1 LSQLKERLRTEGFS
15 EEEIN
20 KTFSDSRLELYPE
33 IVGRKGKGLD
43 YMGRRFGLLKKSSL
57 ECGQRI
63 LSENREILEEVE
75 RSFGVEKEVVVAIL
89 RIETDFGRKTGKYP
103 VFNSLFT
110 MAIVEN
116 RRSAWAEDELIEFL
130 RLCREQNK
138 DPFSMKGSWAGAFGI
153 CQFIPSS
160 YVRFA
165 VDGNGDGVIDLFD
178 FRDAV
183 ASIANYLKAHGW
195 ENGRLEAKRQAIYAY
210 NHCDSYVDA
219 VLAYAKATKEG
230 S

>member
-1 LSQLKERLRTEGFS
+1 MRTEGFS

-33 IVGRKGKGLD
+33 IVERKGKGLD

-57 ECGQRI
+57 ERGQRI

-195 ENGRLEAKRQAIYAY
+195 ESGNPEAMRQAIHAY
-210 NHCDSYVDA
+210 NRCDSYVDA
-219 VLAYAKATKEG
+219 VLAYAKATKER

>member
-1 LSQLKERLRTEGFS
+1 
-15 EEEIN
+15 
-20 KTFSDSRLELYPE
+20 
-33 IVGRKGKGLD
+33 
-43 YMGRRFGLLKKSSL
+43 
-57 ECGQRI
+57 
-63 LSENREILEEVE
+63 
-75 RSFGVEKEVVVAIL
+75 
-89 RIETDFGRKTGKYP
+89 
-103 VFNSLFT
+103 
-110 MAIVEN
+110 
-116 RRSAWAEDELIEFL
+116 
-130 RLCREQNK
+130 
-138 DPFSMKGSWAGAFGI
+138 MKGSWAGAFGI

-219 VLAYAKATKEG
+219 VLAYAKATKER